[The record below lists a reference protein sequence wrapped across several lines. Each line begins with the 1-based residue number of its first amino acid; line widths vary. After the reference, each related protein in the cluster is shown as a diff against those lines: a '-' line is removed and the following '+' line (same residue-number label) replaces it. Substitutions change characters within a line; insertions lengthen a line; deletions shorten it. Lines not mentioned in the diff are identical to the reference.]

1 MHLKRWITGLALLP
15 LLIWLIVAGGPG
27 FAVLVGL
34 AALAA
39 LWEYL
44 AITLAGAGR
53 QAAGALRVLAMAGAA
68 VLVGA
73 AHFQA
78 APVMLAVLMVNL
90 VACGALCLKYPSP
103 EARLPILAARQ
114 VAGLVYIPL
123 LLSSLIAVRAAA
135 AGMAWIFAVLV
146 VVFIGDI
153 CALYAGTFWG
163 RHKLCPAISP
173 GKTVEGSLGG
183 LAGSLIAG
191 SLYRWFFMPD
201 LNWAWSLVL
210 FLSLAVCAQTGDLFE
225 SLLKRHAGIKD
236 SGTLLPGHGGM
247 LDRID
252 ALLFASPVAW
262 IFQQMLLH

>member
-15 LLIWLIVAGGPG
+15 LLIWLIIAGGPG
-27 FAVLVGL
+27 FAILVGL

-44 AITLAGAGR
+44 SIALAGTLR
-53 QAAGALRVLAMAGAA
+53 EAAGALRALAMVSAA

-78 APVMLAVLMVNL
+78 ERVMLAVLMVNL
-90 VACGALCLKYPSP
+90 VAAGAWCLRCASP
-103 EARLPILAARQ
+103 DARLPVLAARQ
-114 VAGLVYIPL
+114 VAGVVYIPL
-123 LLSSLIAVRAAA
+123 LLSSLISVRAAA
-135 AGMAWIFAVLV
+135 DGMVWVFAVLV

-163 RHKLCPAISP
+163 RRKLCPAISP

-183 LAGSLIAG
+183 LAGFRVAG
-191 SLYRWFFMPD
+191 SIFRWLFMPD
-201 LNWAWSLVL
+201 LNWGWALVL
-210 FLSLAVCAQTGDLFE
+210 FVSLALCAQVGDLYE

-262 IFQQMLLH
+262 IFKQWL

>member
-27 FAVLVGL
+27 FAILVGL

-44 AITLAGAGR
+44 GIALAGTLR
-53 QAAGALRVLAMAGAA
+53 EAAGGLRVLAMVSAA

-78 APVMLAVLMVNL
+78 EQVMLAVLMVNL
-90 VACGALCLKYPSP
+90 VAAGALCLKFPSP
-103 EARLPILAARQ
+103 EARLPVLAARQ
-114 VAGLVYIPL
+114 VAGVVYIPL
-123 LLSSLIAVRAAA
+123 LLSSLIGVRAAA
-135 AGMAWIFAVLV
+135 DGMAWIFAVLV

-163 RHKLCPAISP
+163 RRKLCPAISP

-183 LAGSLIAG
+183 LAGSLVAG
-191 SLYRWFFMPD
+191 SIYRWWFMPD
-201 LNWAWSLVL
+201 WNWGWAMLL
-210 FLSLAVCAQTGDLFE
+210 FLSLSVSAQIGDLFE

-262 IFQQMLLH
+262 LFQQWL